1 MTLIFSL
8 TKSFSSA
15 IWTFCDA
22 RIIEMDCNIY
32 LIPLGFEFGFTFR
45 AYVCFG
51 YHNHIQ
57 NDKQDNYW
65 NGYKIPWNIKVTAKP
80 INLTGGKHKS

>member
-1 MTLIFSL
+1 MRTLCNAS
-8 TKSFSSA
+8 TVK
-15 IWTFCDA
+15 
-22 RIIEMDCNIY
+22 MYCNIN
-32 LIPLGFEFGFTFR
+32 LIPFWLEFGFTFR

-57 NDKQDNYW
+57 NDKQDNYG

-80 INLTGGKHKS
+80 IYLTGSKHKS